1 MAKQKGKKAD
11 TGQPADGVCR
21 KFSIPGSCVL
31 GSCGC
36 QCLCGTCSVLFYLAA
51 DKRGVTG
58 CTGLWCG
65 TESVYLWLECS
76 RFCNPVYADLYRGID
91 LFSFGSIPSAGKYEV
106 KTDATYLISADWIY
120 G

>member
-1 MAKQKGKKAD
+1 MAKQKEKKQTPVSRLMEYA
-11 TGQPADGVCR
+11 
-21 KFSIPGSCVL
+21 GSFQYLAVASWA
-31 GSCGC
+31 SCGC

>member
-1 MAKQKGKKAD
+1 MAKQKEKKQTPVSRLMEYA
-11 TGQPADGVCR
+11 
-21 KFSIPGSCVL
+21 GSF
-31 GSCGC
+31 
-36 QCLCGTCSVLFYLAA
+36 QYLAVA
-51 DKRGVTG
+51 SWVLAAVSAFVALVPFYFIWRLIKEVLRVA
-58 CTGLWCG
+58 LWCG

>member
-1 MAKQKGKKAD
+1 MAKQKEKKQTPVSRLMEYA
-11 TGQPADGVCR
+11 
-21 KFSIPGSCVL
+21 GSF
-31 GSCGC
+31 
-36 QCLCGTCSVLFYLAA
+36 QYLAVA
-51 DKRGVTG
+51 SWVLAAVSAFVALVPFYFIWRLVKGVTG

>member
-1 MAKQKGKKAD
+1 MAKQKEKKQTPVSRLMEYA
-11 TGQPADGVCR
+11 
-21 KFSIPGSCVL
+21 GSF
-31 GSCGC
+31 
-36 QCLCGTCSVLFYLAA
+36 QYLAVA
-51 DKRGVTG
+51 S

>member
-1 MAKQKGKKAD
+1 MAKQKEKAD

-21 KFSIPGSCVL
+21 KFSIPRFASWVL
-31 GSCGC
+31 AAIQYS
-36 QCLCGTCSVLFYLAA
+36 TTACSVLFYLAA

>member
-1 MAKQKGKKAD
+1 MAKQKEKKQTPVSRLMEYA
-11 TGQPADGVCR
+11 
-21 KFSIPGSCVL
+21 GSFQYLAVA
-31 GSCGC
+31 SW
-36 QCLCGTCSVLFYLAA
+36 VLAA

>member
-1 MAKQKGKKAD
+1 MAKQKEKKQTPVSRLMEYA
-11 TGQPADGVCR
+11 
-21 KFSIPGSCVL
+21 GSF
-31 GSCGC
+31 
-36 QCLCGTCSVLFYLAA
+36 QYLAVA
-51 DKRGVTG
+51 SWV
-58 CTGLWCG
+58 LAAV
-65 TESVYLWLECS
+65 SAFVAVYLWLECS

>member
-1 MAKQKGKKAD
+1 MAKQKEKKQTPVSRLMEYA
-11 TGQPADGVCR
+11 
-21 KFSIPGSCVL
+21 GSF
-31 GSCGC
+31 
-36 QCLCGTCSVLFYLAA
+36 QYLAVA
-51 DKRGVTG
+51 SWVLAAVSAFVALVPFYFIWRLIKEVLRVAPDYGAAQNLSTYG
-58 CTGLWCG
+58 W
-65 TESVYLWLECS
+65 S

>member
-1 MAKQKGKKAD
+1 MEYA
-11 TGQPADGVCR
+11 
-21 KFSIPGSCVL
+21 GSF
-31 GSCGC
+31 
-36 QCLCGTCSVLFYLAA
+36 QYLAVA
-51 DKRGVTG
+51 SWVLAAVSAFVALVPFYFIWRLIKEVLRVAPDYGAAQNLSTYGWR
-58 CTGLWCG
+58 
-65 TESVYLWLECS
+65 CS

>member
-1 MAKQKGKKAD
+1 MAKQKEKKQTPVSRLMEYA
-11 TGQPADGVCR
+11 
-21 KFSIPGSCVL
+21 GSFQYMAVA
-31 GSCGC
+31 SW
-36 QCLCGTCSVLFYLAA
+36 VLAA
-51 DKRGVTG
+51 
-58 CTGLWCG
+58 
-65 TESVYLWLECS
+65 VYLWLECS